1 MVAAILGSHQAGEGL
16 GVSAVVR
23 VHIVAGAA
31 ALFLVA
37 PIPPASPVGLDSDSA
52 PYIVTFRPG
61 AADPDAVTGAVRF
74 RYRSALS
81 GYGAD
86 LSPAAVARLRR
97 DPRVASVTPDR
108 PMKASGVPVPDGI
121 ARVRATSS
129 PTAAIDGRRPPVF
142 DVNVAVVDTGID
154 NHPDLNVVGGTNCST
169 GHGYRDRYGHGTHA
183 AGTIGAFDDGRGVVG
198 VAPGVRLWAVR
209 VLDDVG
215 EGSLGEMLC
224 GIDWVTSTRT
234 DSDSDN
240 DIDVANVSVGGP
252 GFDDGNCGASNND
265 PLHAAIC
272 RSVEAGVT
280 YVVAAGN
287 ASIDVAG
294 FVPASYSEVISVS
307 AMADTDGAPGA
318 QGSRPGCRPDER
330 DDNFASF
337 SNFGPDVDFIA
348 PGVCVV
354 STLPQTDSNSGPAY
368 GQLTGTS
375 FAAPH
380 VTGAVVLYLAEH
392 PFADPEEVR
401 HALLAAGSWDW
412 DNSSDPDGIKEPRVD
427 VARF

>member
-1 MVAAILGSHQAGEGL
+1 MHVL
-16 GVSAVVR
+16 
-23 VHIVAGAA
+23 AGAA
-31 ALFLVA
+31 AFFLVA

-52 PYIVTFRPG
+52 PYIVMFRPG

-74 RYRSALS
+74 RYRYALS
-81 GYGAD
+81 GYAAD
-86 LSPAAVARLRR
+86 LGPAAVGRLRR

-108 PMKASGVPVPDGI
+108 PMKVSGVPAPDGI

-142 DVNVAVVDTGID
+142 DVNVAVIDTGID
-154 NHPDLNVVGGTNCST
+154 NHPDLNLVGGKNCST
-169 GHGYRDRYGHGTHA
+169 GYGYRDRYGHGTHA

-209 VLDDVG
+209 VLDDNGGG
-215 EGSLGEMLC
+215 ELSEMLC

-234 DSDSDN
+234 DSDPDN

-252 GFDDGNCGASNND
+252 GSDDGNCGASNSD
-265 PLHAAIC
+265 PLHVAIC
-272 RSVEAGVT
+272 RSVNAGVT

-287 ASIDVAG
+287 ASVDAAG
-294 FVPASYSEVISVS
+294 FVPASFDEVISVS
-307 AMADTDGAPGA
+307 AMTDTDGSPGGL
-318 QGSRPGCRPDER
+318 GSRPACRPDER

-337 SNFGPDVDFIA
+337 SNFGRDVDFIA

-354 STLPQTDSNSGPAY
+354 STLPRSSSGSAPAY

-380 VTGAVVLYLAEH
+380 VSGAAALYLARH
-392 PFADPEEVR
+392 SLAGPEEVR
-401 HALLAAGSWDW
+401 QALLAAGSRDW
-412 DNSSDPDGIKEPRVD
+412 DDSIDPDGIKEPRID
-427 VARF
+427 VADF